1 MSEVTKIEYRA
12 VIKFLTREGLSPQS
26 IKDRLDGV
34 YGENSPSYS
43 VVKDWSKRFRMG
55 QESLEDDA
63 RTGRTVEVVTDD
75 KIALVE
81 DLVLGDRRLKV
92 KEIAQMS
99 RLSDTSVRRIVH
111 DHLGMNKVSA
121 RWVPK
126 HLSAVQRQRR
136 VECARSFLELC
147 GENPVDVLKTIVTGD
162 ETMVLYYDPL
172 SKRESMEW
180 RRKGEAPPRKF
191 RVCQSTKKVM
201 ATIFWDCEGIL
212 LIDFKERNTTV
223 NGAYYAALLHKLRQ
237 NIREKRRGKLTR
249 GVRLLHDNAAVHTAG
264 ITQAAIRDCGFEQ
277 IDHPPY
283 SPDMAPS
290 DYYLFGNLKKDL
302 RGRHFSDDEEV
313 KAAVWA
319 HFEDKPKE
327 YFFRGIELL
336 LKRCNKCI
344 DVRGDY
350 IEK

>member
-1 MSEVTKIEYRA
+1 MSQITQIEYRA
-12 VIKFLTREGLSPQS
+12 VIKFLTKEGLAPKI
-26 IKDRLDGV
+26 IKERLDGV
-34 YGENSPSYS
+34 YGQSSPSYS
-43 VVKDWSKRFRMG
+43 AVKEWAKRFRMG

-63 RTGRTVEVVTDD
+63 RTGRPVEVITEDIVA
-75 KIALVE
+75 IVE
-81 DLVLGDRRLKV
+81 EVVLRDRRLKV
-92 KEIAQMS
+92 KEISEMTK
-99 RLSDTSVRRIVH
+99 LSDTSVRRILH
-111 DHLGMNKVSA
+111 NHLGMHKVSA

-126 HLSAVQRQRR
+126 NLSAIQKQRR

-147 GENPVDVLKTIVTGD
+147 GPEPKPVIETIVTGD

-212 LIDFKERNTTV
+212 LIDFKETNTTV
-223 NGAYYAALLHKLRQ
+223 NGQYYAALLHKLRDC
-237 NIREKRRGKLTR
+237 IREKRRGKLTR
-249 GVRLLHDNAAVHTAG
+249 GVRLLHDNAPVHTAG
-264 ITQAAIRDCGFEQ
+264 VAQAAILECGFQQ

-290 DYYLFGNLKKDL
+290 DYYLFGYLKKDL
-302 RGRHFSDDEEV
+302 RGRRFNDEVEL
-313 KAAVWA
+313 KEAVLA
-319 HFEDKPKE
+319 HFADKPKD
-327 YFFRGIELL
+327 YFFKGIELL
-336 LKRCNKCI
+336 IKRCNKCI
-344 DVRGDY
+344 EVKGDY